1 MTDADRGAGGEVQA
15 RVRAAMAYRD
25 LNWAEVAA
33 AFETSVSTVKRR
45 LHRLDRNGDAYRR
58 ELAHLCSVPEWFILE
73 GFAPPFVPPSVQRDA
88 QEMEELQ
95 QRDEEGRRRHGA

>member
-1 MTDADRGAGGEVQA
+1 
-15 RVRAAMAYRD
+15 MAYAD
-25 LNWAEVAA
+25 LSWPDLARE
-33 AFETSVSTVKRR
+33 FDTSLSTVKRR

-58 ELAHLCSVPEWFILE
+58 ELAHLCGVPEWFILE

-95 QRDEEGRRRHGA
+95 QRDEEERRRHGA